1 MKSEKSPFI
10 AGVGAVTGYGWGRDA
25 LWRGLHSGVSAV
37 VPTPG
42 YEDVLGHTV
51 WIASVAEGGS
61 PADGAGRFSRAL
73 RATAREAVNDALA
86 RGWVPGRK
94 VGLVH
99 AVVLGDVL
107 QWRDFYLVD
116 GRERS
121 VRGYLSLM
129 PSTAISLLMQEFG
142 FHGPAMNVS
151 AMCASGNS
159 AFLTAKAWIDAGVA
173 TDVVV
178 VATDISGT
186 PENVKH
192 FRDLG
197 VAVTDVPPDQAC
209 RPFQPGSRG
218 FVLGEASVAFVLTG
232 DVRGND
238 ARPYARLRG
247 GAMNHD
253 AFHVTSINPDL
264 DHVRAVLDDALTD
277 AGVKGR
283 DVRYL
288 NAHGP
293 GTKQCD
299 AAESALLADSLTDAE
314 VYSLKPLAGHC
325 QAAAAAV
332 EIAGAVLGYEHA
344 VIPAPRHAVEG
355 GHERLLDGATAQR
368 DGVTVKTSLGM
379 GGHNSAII
387 LDSVT

>member
-1 MKSEKSPFI
+1 MKSARSPFI
-10 AGVGAVTGYGWGRDA
+10 AGVGAVTGYGWGREQ
-25 LWRGLHSGVSAV
+25 LWQGLRSGVSAV

-61 PADGAGRFSRAL
+61 PQDGPGRFSRAL
-73 RATAREAVNDALA
+73 RATAREAVVDALD
-86 RGWVPGRK
+86 RGWAPGPK

-99 AVVLGDVL
+99 AVVLGDVEE
-107 QWRDFYLVD
+107 WRDFYLVD
-116 GRERS
+116 NRSRS
-121 VRGYLSLM
+121 VRRYLSLM
-129 PSTAISLLMQEFG
+129 PSTAVSLLMQEFG
-142 FHGPAMNVS
+142 FHGPAMSVS
-151 AMCASGNS
+151 AMCASGNA
-159 AFLTAKAWIDAGVA
+159 AFLTAKAWLDAGVA

-197 VAVTDVPPDQAC
+197 VAVTDLPPDQAC

-218 FVLGEASVAFVLTG
+218 FVLGEASVAFVLTTE
-232 DVRGND
+232 
-238 ARPYARLRG
+238 AQRPYARLRG
-247 GAMNHD
+247 GSMSHD
-253 AFHVTSINPDL
+253 AFHVTSIDPDL
-264 DHVRAVLDDALTD
+264 TQVRTCLADALE
-277 AGVKGR
+277 AGGVKGR

-293 GTKQCD
+293 GTRQCD
-299 AAESALLADSLTDAE
+299 AAESALLAETLTAAE

-332 EIAGAVLGYEHA
+332 EIAGAVLGYEA
-344 VIPAPRHAVEG
+344 GLVPAPRHAVPG
-355 GHERLLDGATAQR
+355 GHERLLDGLTQQR
-368 DGVTVKTSLGM
+368 DGVTIKTSLGM
-379 GGHNSAII
+379 GGHNSAIV
-387 LDSVT
+387 LDSI

>member
-1 MKSEKSPFI
+1 MGTSNSPLI
-10 AGVGAVTGYGWGRDA
+10 AGVGAVTGYGWGREE
-25 LWRGLHSGVSAV
+25 LWAGLVSGRSAV

-51 WIASVAEGGS
+51 WIAGVRDGGS
-61 PADGAGRFSRAL
+61 PSDGPGRFARAM
-73 RATAREAVNDALA
+73 RATAREAVQDAMA
-86 RGWVPGRK
+86 RGWQPGRK

-99 AVVLGDVL
+99 AVVLGDVDE
-107 QWRDFYLVD
+107 WRDFYLVD
-116 GRERS
+116 DRQRS
-121 VRGYLSLM
+121 VRRYLSLM
-129 PSTAISLLMQEFG
+129 PSTTMSLFMQEFG
-142 FHGPAMNVS
+142 FHGPAMSVS

-159 AFLTAKAWIDAGVA
+159 AFLTAKSWIDSGIA

-197 VAVTDVPPDQAC
+197 VAVTDVAPEQGC

-218 FVLGEASVAFVLTG
+218 FSLGEASIAFVLSSS
-232 DVRGND
+232 
-238 ARPYARLRG
+238 AEAPYARMMG
-247 GAMNHD
+247 GSMSHD

-264 DHVRAVLDDALTD
+264 VQIRRVLDEALDDAGL
-277 AGVKGR
+277 KGR
-283 DVRYL
+283 DVAYL

-293 GTKQCD
+293 GTAQCD
-299 AAESALLADSLTDAE
+299 RAESALLAETLTEAE

-332 EIAGAVLGYEHA
+332 EIAGAVLAYDRG
-344 VIPAPRHAVEG
+344 VVPAPRHATEG
-355 GHERLLDGATAQR
+355 AHPRLLDGLTPR
-368 DGVTVKTSLGM
+368 RSGPTVKSSLGM
-379 GGHNSAII
+379 GGHNSVIV
-387 LDSVT
+387 LDAP

>member
-1 MKSEKSPFI
+1 
-10 AGVGAVTGYGWGRDA
+10 
-25 LWRGLHSGVSAV
+25 

-42 YEDVLGHTV
+42 YEDVMGHTV
-51 WIASVAEGGS
+51 WLARVPDGGS
-61 PADGAGRFSRAL
+61 PADGPGRFSRAL
-73 RATAREAVNDALA
+73 RSTAREAIEDALA
-86 RGWVPGRK
+86 RGWKPGRK

-99 AVVLGDVL
+99 AVVLGDVHE
-107 QWRDFYLVD
+107 WRDFYLVD
-116 GRERS
+116 ERERS
-121 VRGYLSLM
+121 VRRYLSLM
-129 PSTAISLLMQEFG
+129 PSTSISLLMQEFG
-142 FHGPAMNVS
+142 FHGPAMSVS

-173 TDVVV
+173 TDVIV

-197 VAVTDVPPDQAC
+197 VAVTDAPPSEAC

-218 FVLGEASVAFVLTG
+218 FVLGEASVAFVLT
-232 DVRGND
+232 NT
-238 ARPYARLRG
+238 ARDPYARFRG
-247 GAMNHD
+247 GAMSHD

-264 DHVRAVLDDALTD
+264 DTVRSCLDEALDD

-293 GTKQCD
+293 GTAQCD
-299 AAESALLADSLTDAE
+299 RAESTLLAETLTVAD

-332 EIAGAVLGYEHA
+332 EIAGAVLGYDA
-344 VIPAPRHAVEG
+344 ALIPAPRHAVEG
-355 GHERLLDGATAQR
+355 AHERLLDGATPQR
-368 DGVTVKTSLGM
+368 SGPTVKTSLGM
-379 GGHNSAII
+379 GGHNSAIV
-387 LDSVT
+387 LDAP

>member
-1 MKSEKSPFI
+1 MKAGQSPFI
-10 AGVGAVTGYGWGRDA
+10 AGVGAVTGYGWGREQ
-25 LWRGLHSGVSAV
+25 LWQGLSSGVSAV

-61 PADGAGRFSRAL
+61 PADGPGRFSRAL
-73 RATAREAVNDALA
+73 RATAREAITDALD
-86 RGWVPGRK
+86 RGWKPGRK

-99 AVVLGDVL
+99 AVVLGDVHE
-107 QWRDFYLVD
+107 WRDFYLVD
-116 GRERS
+116 ERQRS
-121 VRGYLSLM
+121 VRRYLSLM
-129 PSTAISLLMQEFG
+129 PSTSISLLMQEFG
-142 FHGPAMNVS
+142 FHGPAMSVS
-151 AMCASGNS
+151 AMCASGNA

-218 FVLGEASVAFVLTG
+218 FVLGEASVAFVLT
-232 DVRGND
+232 ND
-238 ARPYARLRG
+238 AGTPYARLRG
-247 GAMNHD
+247 GAMSHD

-264 DHVRAVLDDALTD
+264 ERVRACLADALDDS
-277 AGVKGR
+277 GVKGR

-293 GTKQCD
+293 GTAQCD
-299 AAESALLADSLTDAE
+299 AAESALLAETLTGAD

-332 EIAGAVLGYEHA
+332 EIAGAVLGYDA
-344 VIPAPRHAVEG
+344 GLIPAPRHAVEG
-355 GHERLLDGATAQR
+355 AHPRLLDGATPQR

-379 GGHNSAII
+379 GGHNSALV
-387 LDSVT
+387 LDAC

>member
-1 MKSEKSPFI
+1 METGHSPLI

-25 LWRGLHSGVSAV
+25 LWRGLSSGVSAV

-51 WIASVAEGGS
+51 WIAGVADGGD
-61 PADGAGRFSRAL
+61 PADGPGRFSRAL
-73 RATAREAVNDALA
+73 RASAREAIDDALA
-86 RGWVPGRK
+86 RGWKPGRK

-99 AVVLGDVL
+99 AVVLGDVDE
-107 QWRDFYLVD
+107 WRDFYLVD
-116 GRERS
+116 ERQRS
-121 VRGYLSLM
+121 VRRYLSLM
-129 PSTAISLLMQEFG
+129 PSTTMSLLMQEYG
-142 FHGPAMNVS
+142 FHGPAMSVS

-197 VAVTDVPPDQAC
+197 VAITDVPPDQAC

-218 FVLGEASVAFVLTG
+218 FVLGEASVAFVLTP
-232 DVRGND
+232 D
-238 ARPYARLRG
+238 ARDPYARLRG

-253 AFHVTSINPDL
+253 AFHVTSIDPEL
-264 DHVRAVLDDALTD
+264 TQVRRVLDDALEN

-283 DVRYL
+283 DVTYL

-299 AAESALLADSLTDAE
+299 RAESALLADTLTSAE

-332 EIAGAVLGYEHA
+332 EIAGAVLGYPA
-344 VIPAPRHAVEG
+344 GLIPAPRHAVDG

-368 DGVTVKTSLGM
+368 TGPTVKTSLGM
-379 GGHNSAII
+379 GGHNSAIV
-387 LDSVT
+387 LDAP

>member
-1 MKSEKSPFI
+1 MKAGQSPFI
-10 AGVGAVTGYGWGRDA
+10 AGVGAVTGYGWGREQ
-25 LWRGLHSGVSAV
+25 LWQGLSSGVSAV

-61 PADGAGRFSRAL
+61 PADGPGRFSRAL
-73 RATAREAVNDALA
+73 RATAREAITDALD
-86 RGWVPGRK
+86 RGWKPGRK

-99 AVVLGDVL
+99 AVVLGDVHE
-107 QWRDFYLVD
+107 WRDFYLVD
-116 GRERS
+116 ERQRS
-121 VRGYLSLM
+121 VRRYLSLM
-129 PSTAISLLMQEFG
+129 PSTSISLLMQEFG
-142 FHGPAMNVS
+142 FHGPAMSVS
-151 AMCASGNS
+151 AMCASGNA

-218 FVLGEASVAFVLTG
+218 FVLGEASVAFVLT
-232 DVRGND
+232 ND
-238 ARPYARLRG
+238 AGNPYARLRG
-247 GAMNHD
+247 GAMSHD

-264 DHVRAVLDDALTD
+264 ERVRACLADALD
-277 AGVKGR
+277 ESGVKGR

-293 GTKQCD
+293 GTAQCD
-299 AAESALLADSLTDAE
+299 AAESALLGETLTGAD

-332 EIAGAVLGYEHA
+332 EIAGAVLGYDA
-344 VIPAPRHAVEG
+344 GLIPAPRHAVEG
-355 GHERLLDGATAQR
+355 AHPRLLDGATPQR

-379 GGHNSAII
+379 GGHNSALV
-387 LDSVT
+387 LDAC

>member
-1 MKSEKSPFI
+1 MKSVQSPFI
-10 AGVGAVTGYGWGRDA
+10 AGVGAVTGYGWGREQ
-25 LWRGLHSGVSAV
+25 LWQGLSSGVSAV

-61 PADGAGRFSRAL
+61 PADGPGRFTRAL
-73 RATAREAVNDALA
+73 RATAREAITDALD
-86 RGWVPGRK
+86 RGWKPGRK

-99 AVVLGDVL
+99 AVVLGDV
-107 QWRDFYLVD
+107 QEWRDFYLVD
-116 GRERS
+116 DRSRS
-121 VRGYLSLM
+121 VRRYLSLM
-129 PSTAISLLMQEFG
+129 PSTSISLLMQEFG

-159 AFLTAKAWIDAGVA
+159 AFLTAKAWIDSGVA

-232 DVRGND
+232 S
-238 ARPYARLRG
+238 ARDPYARLRG
-247 GAMNHD
+247 GAMSHD

-264 DHVRAVLDDALTD
+264 ERVRECLADALDDS
-277 AGVKGR
+277 GVKGR

-293 GTKQCD
+293 GTAQCD
-299 AAESALLADSLTDAE
+299 AAESALLAETLTDAE

-332 EIAGAVLGYEHA
+332 EIAGAVLGYDA
-344 VIPAPRHAVEG
+344 GLIPAPRHAVEG
-355 GHERLLDGATAQR
+355 AHPRLLDGATRQR

-379 GGHNSAII
+379 GGHNSALV
-387 LDSVT
+387 LDAC